1 MTTPPEATSRRQR
14 RRGFTLLELLVA
26 MTMTAIIAGSL
37 YAALRIGF
45 RAEAAAESAIEP
57 IRTGELSMGLL
68 RPDFESAVAPSGV
81 LRGAFTG
88 TDQTGDGGMPADTL
102 EFYTLGDPVE
112 ASALMQAA

>member
-1 MTTPPEATSRRQR
+1 MTTHSTQPRRR
-14 RRGFTLLELLVA
+14 PIPRRPRPRRGFTLIELLMA

-45 RAEAAAESAIEP
+45 RAESAAEAAVEP
-57 IRTGELSMGLL
+57 VRTAELSMSLL

-88 TDQTGDGGMPADTL
+88 IDKGGD
-102 EFYTLGDPVE
+102 
-112 ASALMQAA
+112 